1 MRHLRDVLKYFERN
15 ASSDQYGGQSFANF
29 SNDLAPY
36 VQDTRNEIEEEIKEI
51 SDINGSC
58 FDESSRLRDLRE
70 KRVIK
75 KIHQAM
81 QGVCY
86 NLNTMHSRAGSQVPF
101 SSINIG
107 LPESK
112 DAYEIEK
119 AFLEEFDKGMGKGTP
134 LIFPNVIFRVKDGVN
149 KKPGDPYYDL
159 FQLACKVAS
168 RRMNPTFMNIDAD
181 FNLEYYEKGYIPATM
196 G

>member
-1 MRHLRDVLKYFERN
+1 MYFETN
-15 ASSDQYGGQSFANF
+15 AISYQYDGQSFANF
-29 SNDLAPY
+29 SNDVAPY
-36 VQDTRNEIEEEIKEI
+36 VQGTRNEIEKEI
-51 SDINGSC
+51 DEIANTVSENGS
-58 FDESSRLRDLRE
+58 FWESESLEVIRE

-81 QGVCY
+81 QGACY